1 MSTSTVKRRKNED
14 DPPVAATRRL
24 SLEPA
29 ADPRREAKA
38 REEEA
43 RRSARVPAGTAEKSE
58 LGEDAAEDDEV
69 GAWIHDR
76 PSDWGS
82 LLADLSRP
90 DENTTLRVHDRT
102 HLEFLLD
109 FDLRADKR
117 AETFEWE
124 AYFFAPESL
133 RLSSRTYDK
142 QDLYS
147 DLQSYV
153 RFAVPE
159 TPFSEL
165 CGAPLDR
172 VRTAI
177 TKRDE
182 KAILC
187 ELRLYA
193 CIVRAAGVEARRS
206 ILAGLEVS
214 TPSIVPPPPGT
225 PLPQGGVE
233 AAPPSRRAIA
243 LAAADRM
250 IADVGKVARTLREAL
265 APARAMPDPAKT
277 AAEWID
283 EDVSRLL
290 ETLMA
295 NLVFGLRD
303 AGAPEALVAK
313 AEAAAVAEARYR
325 DENGLD
331 GIGHVG
337 MPSRM
342 AEHLEFRRHVLKRF
356 TSSVLWLEPEVKA
369 ASTWVLHFFYAI
381 AASVAMAF
389 AVAAALWGPAS
400 MSGGPN
406 GILAADFFKWAVVV
420 ILAYAAKD
428 RIKALLQTTFQN
440 VVARHFPDRSWRIRD
455 ASKKHELAGMEEQSG
470 FIPFEELPPEVL
482 EVRRTTRVSALEED
496 ARPETVLYHKK
507 TVTVDRA
514 LVRQVEPRY
523 DAITEVYRFDLRRW
537 LAHTDDPKRQFAFAD
552 PQKGVVA
559 RASAPRVYNL
569 GIVYRLKRTDDP
581 SDAGRWHRVRVVVT
595 RKGIRRIEA
604 IS

>member
-1 MSTSTVKRRKNED
+1 MSRSSVKRRPLEED
-14 DPPVAATRRL
+14 DESPVAAVRRL
-24 SLEPA
+24 SIEPEGRRDPHDA
-29 ADPRREAKA
+29 RDVEDQEAD
-38 REEEA
+38 
-43 RRSARVPAGTAEKSE
+43 
-58 LGEDAAEDDEV
+58 EDI

-76 PSDWGS
+76 QSDWGS

-109 FDLRADKR
+109 YDLRPDAR
-117 AETFEWE
+117 TETFEWE

-159 TPFSEL
+159 AQFSEL
-165 CGAPLDR
+165 CTAPLDR
-172 VRTAI
+172 VREAI
-177 TKRDE
+177 ASRDE
-182 KAILC
+182 VAILR

-193 CIVRAAGVEARRS
+193 CVMRASGVEARRS
-206 ILAGLEVS
+206 ILAGLDVAS
-214 TPSIVPPPPGT
+214 TSIVPPAPGET
-225 PLPQGGVE
+225 TS
-233 AAPPSRRAIA
+233 PPSRRAIA

-250 IADVGKVARTLREAL
+250 IGDVSKIAGSLREAC
-265 APARAMPDPAKT
+265 APARAMPDPVHT
-277 AAEWID
+277 ALIWID

-295 NLVFGLRD
+295 NLSFGLRD
-303 AGAPEALVAK
+303 ARAPEALVAK
-313 AEAAAVAEARYR
+313 AEAAAIAEARYR
-325 DENGLD
+325 RQSDLD
-331 GIGHVG
+331 GIGRVG
-337 MPSRM
+337 MPSRE

-389 AVAAALWGPAS
+389 AVGAALWSPAG
-400 MSGGPN
+400 MTATAN
-406 GILAADFFKWAVVV
+406 GFLGAGFFKWAVVV

-428 RIKALLQTTFQN
+428 RIKALLQTLFQN

-455 ASKKHELAGMEEQSG
+455 GGKAHELASMEEQSG
-470 FIPFEELPPEVL
+470 FIPFAELPREVL
-482 EVRRTTRVSALEED
+482 EVRRTTRVSALEEE

-507 TVTVDRA
+507 TVVVDRA
-514 LVRQVEPRY
+514 LVRRVEPRY

-552 PQKGVVA
+552 PDAGVVA

-569 GIVYRLKRTDDP
+569 GVVYRLKRHGEQGGQ
-581 SDAGRWHRVRVVVT
+581 GRWRRVRVVVT